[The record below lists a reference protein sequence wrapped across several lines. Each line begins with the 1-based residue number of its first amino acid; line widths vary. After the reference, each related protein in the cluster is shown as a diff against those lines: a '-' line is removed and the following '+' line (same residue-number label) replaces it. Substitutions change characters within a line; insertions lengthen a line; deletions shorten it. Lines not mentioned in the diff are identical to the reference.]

1 MHADNERAQA
11 FRASYRC
18 AQKCAKRD
26 RLSKWRKSNSR
37 NKSREEHVPKS
48 SDSDTKFRGLLREP
62 RRIGGEVVAGSR
74 CDDDDNFYIQ
84 ESFEGY
90 EEDEE
95 DTRALPLL

>member
-1 MHADNERAQA
+1 M
-11 FRASYRC
+11 
-18 AQKCAKRD
+18 
-26 RLSKWRKSNSR
+26 
-37 NKSREEHVPKS
+37 PKS

-84 ESFEGY
+84 ESCEGY

-95 DTRALPLL
+95 DTRALPLLQIGKRLRGIDALAARVSHTSI